1 MGIPFTGLLM
11 TGSRITNYREKV
23 HFLYAAKIIGS
34 AVCTCKEQKL
44 VGLKLLVVQPV
55 SLLTLENEG
64 KPVVAIDAV
73 GAGETEIVLV
83 VGGSSA
89 RQTAVTADKPV
100 DATIMAVVDH
110 IDINGKKVFE
120 KYKEQDEPQVS

>member
-1 MGIPFTGLLM
+1 M
-11 TGSRITNYREKV
+11 
-23 HFLYAAKIIGS
+23 YAAKIIGS

-44 VGLKLLVVQPV
+44 VGLKMLVVQPI

-73 GAGETEIVLV
+73 GAGESEVVLV

-89 RQTAVTADKPV
+89 RQTEVTNNMPV
-100 DATIMAVVDH
+100 DA
-110 IDINGKKVFE
+110 IDIEGKKVFE
-120 KYKEQDEPQVS
+120 KYAGGDA